1 MRRSKTSK
9 NIRRDISSSTRKSRT
24 RSSNSNNSDQGY
36 GTAQST
42 PEGSP
47 KSEKKYLTL
56 TGSLGETETDNI
68 TNINLEVETK
78 DDKYNCKLKYKKDK
92 TVSISFS
99 LDFSENIE
107 DLLEQLKEDE
117 ANPGFTDDDFDNIKE
132 QFYDKIEPIKPSDS
146 VVRASKT
153 WRARTQLSRLSR
165 MANTSYRRTSRL
177 NRIKNTMSLDF
188 EYFINP
194 DIFYNI
200 DLISNPEA
208 SSSGSIVYKFST
220 KGKTKYNLILKITM
234 LGENIEE
241 NDDAL
246 IEYEHYK
253 NMTLLIQKNI
263 TPYVFRNIDKLGP
276 FRGDQLDL
284 ENKKKLVKQF
294 KFDFN
299 NKSLDKTIN
308 SNYFF
313 AMLNETG
320 AEGEVIPFMSFLK
333 KYYKNPQ
340 LKEIIFNLLFQILYT
355 LECFNRMSMKH
366 NDLHLSNIMVILK
379 KKNLTNSKSYDKFCR
394 KFIYTDKKGK
404 KKSLFLPNIG
414 IEVRIFDFDRSC
426 KYKKTK
432 LSQKI
437 YSKFVEKNTHQNCE
451 ENKYSDTYRVL
462 YNLYK
467 FFNDIVSNT
476 RNNKKNNI
484 NIISNLIY
492 FIKSCFNNQKLLIYG
507 LNKKNKFLNLREKTM
522 RFGILKSKPYRG
534 EMLKTNEILL
544 KIIDELALETKI
556 SGVNVLE
563 TYDIRKIVEM

>member
-9 NIRRDISSSTRKSRT
+9 NIRSISSSTKKSRT
-24 RSSNSNNSDQGY
+24 RSSNSNNSDPGY
-36 GTAQST
+36 GTSQST

-47 KSEKKYLTL
+47 KTKKKLTL
-56 TGSLGETETDNI
+56 TGLDGETETETDNI

-78 DDKYNCKLKYKKDK
+78 DDKYNCKLTYKKDK
-92 TVSISFS
+92 NVSISFS
-99 LDFSENIE
+99 LNFSENIE
-107 DLLEQLKEDE
+107 DLLEQLKKDD
-117 ANPGFTDDDFDNIKE
+117 ANPGFTEDDFNNIKE
-132 QFYDKIEPIKPSDS
+132 QFYNKIKPIKPPDS
-146 VVRASKT
+146 VISASKT
-153 WRARTQLSRLSR
+153 WHARTQKSKLSR
-165 MANTSYRRTSRL
+165 MANTSYRRTHLL
-177 NRIKNTMSLDF
+177 NKIKNTMSLDF
-188 EYFINP
+188 KYFINP
-194 DIFYNI
+194 DIFYNVK
-200 DLISNPEA
+200 LISNPEA

-220 KGKTKYNLILKITM
+220 KGNNKYNLILKITM
-234 LGENIEE
+234 LGRNIEE

-253 NMTLLIQKNI
+253 NMTLLIKKNI
-263 TPYVFRNIDKLGP
+263 TPYVFRSKDKLGP
-276 FRGDQLDL
+276 FRGDQLDIK
-284 ENKKKLVKQF
+284 NKTELVNRF

-299 NKSLDKTIN
+299 NESLEQTIN
-308 SNYFF
+308 STYFF
-313 AMLNETG
+313 AMINETG

-366 NDLHLSNIMVILK
+366 NDLHLYNIMVILK
-379 KKNLTNSKSYDKFCR
+379 KKNLTNSDSYDKFYR

-404 KKSLFLPNIG
+404 KKTLFLPNIG

-437 YSKFVEKNTHQNCE
+437 YSKFIEKDTYQNCE
-451 ENKYSDTYRVL
+451 ENKYCDTYRVL
-462 YNLYK
+462 YYLYK

-492 FIKSCFNNQKLLIYG
+492 FIKSCFNNQKLLISG
-507 LNKKNKFLNLREKTM
+507 FNKKNKFLNLIQDDM

-544 KIIDELALETKI
+544 KIIDELALETKD